1 MYSNVWIS
9 LKKLGYF
16 VCRKNNMEEI
26 QKKISQLSNEL
37 NEHNHLYYIGDA
49 PVITDFKFDQMLSEL
64 QDLEKQYPQFKDPNS
79 PTQRVGGGVT
89 KFFDTIEHRYPM
101 YSLSNTYSKDE
112 LVQWETR
119 IRKILGVDT
128 EICYTCEL
136 KFDGASIS
144 LTYENGALVQALT
157 RGDGVQGDA
166 ITTNVKTINSIP
178 LKLKGNYPKFFE
190 IRGEIIL
197 PWMGFHKMNEKRA
210 ELGEPLY
217 SNPRNTASGSLKLQD
232 SSLVAERPLIC
243 FFYALAA
250 DQLMIDSQFEAL
262 KKAREWGFK
271 VPDSASLA
279 HSIDEVFEFIT
290 EWDEKRKSLPYEIDG
305 IVIKVN
311 QLNQQN
317 KLGFTAKAPRWAMAY
332 KYQAQQASTVLLEVQ
347 YQVGRTG
354 AITPVAI
361 LKPVL
366 ISGTI
371 VKRASLH
378 NQDQIEKLG
387 LRIGDT
393 VFVEKGGEI
402 IPKIIGID
410 QDKRASFKEEI
421 SFISNCPECKYPLT
435 REVGEVQHYCK
446 NEIACPPQQIGKIQ
460 HFIGR
465 KAMNIEGLGGETVS
479 LLFHE
484 GLLSNIADLY
494 RLKKEKILPLERMA
508 EKSVNNLFE
517 GIGKS
522 KDKPFS
528 KVLFGLGIRYVGETV
543 AKRLAKAF
551 GSMNA
556 LMGATAEAMTET
568 EEIGGRIAESVVK
581 YFSKSSNIEVIK
593 VLSSSGLQMEEAQN
607 LNKPHSIFKGKKF
620 VVSGVFEH
628 YSREG
633 IKSEIESFGGIIISS
648 VSSKTNFLVAGDGTG
663 PSKKTKAVDL
673 KIPILN
679 EKDFL
684 NLKEQGI

>member
-1 MYSNVWIS
+1 M
-9 LKKLGYF
+9 K
-16 VCRKNNMEEI
+16 EI
-26 QKKISQLSNEL
+26 QKKISKLSNEL
-37 NEHNHLYYIGDA
+37 HEHNHRYYIEDA
-49 PVITDFKFDQMLSEL
+49 PIITDFIFDQMLMKL
-64 QDLEKQYPQFKDPNS
+64 QDLEKQYPQFKELNS
-79 PTQRVGGGVT
+79 PSQRVGGGVT
-89 KFFDTIEHRYPM
+89 KSFDTIVHRYPM
-101 YSLSNTYSKDE
+101 YSLSNTYSKEE
-112 LVQWETR
+112 LVKWEAR
-119 IRKILGVDT
+119 IRKVLGVDT
-128 EICYTCEL
+128 EISYTCEL

-166 ITTNVKTINSIP
+166 VTTNIKTINSIP
-178 LKLKGNYPKFFE
+178 LRLKGNYPKFFE

-197 PWMGFHKMNEKRA
+197 PWTGFHKMNEKRA

-232 SSLVAERPLIC
+232 SSLVAERPLTC
-243 FFYALAA
+243 FLYALAA
-250 DQLMIDSQFEAL
+250 DRLIIDSQFEAL

-271 VPDSASLA
+271 VPNSASLVY
-279 HSIDEVFEFIT
+279 SIDEVFEFIT
-290 EWDEKRKSLPYEIDG
+290 EWDIKRKNLPYEIDG

-311 QLNQQN
+311 QFNQQD

-332 KYQAQQASTVLLEVQ
+332 KYQAEQLSTELLGVQ

-354 AITPVAI
+354 AITPVAK

-402 IPKIIGID
+402 IPKIIGVD
-410 QDKRASFKEEI
+410 SDKRASFEEEI
-421 SFISNCPECKYPLT
+421 TFINNCPECEFPLT
-435 REVGEVQHYCK
+435 RKVGEAQHYCK
-446 NEIACPPQQIGKIQ
+446 NEIACPPQRIGKIQ

-465 KAMNIEGLGGETVS
+465 KAMDIEGLGGETVS
-479 LLFHE
+479 QLFYE
-484 GLLSNIADLY
+484 GLLSSIADLY
-494 RLKKEKILPLERMA
+494 RLKKENILPLERMA

-517 GIGKS
+517 GIEKS
-522 KDKPFS
+522 KEKPFS

-551 GSMNA
+551 GSMDA
-556 LMGATAEAMTET
+556 LMGASVEALAET
-568 EEIGGRIAESVVK
+568 EEIGERIAESVVK
-581 YFSKSSNIEVIK
+581 YFSHSLNIEVIK
-593 VLSSSGLQMEEAQN
+593 VLSSSGLQLEEVQY
-607 LNKPHSIFKGKKF
+607 LNESHSVFKGKKI

-628 YSREG
+628 YSRER
-633 IKSEIESFGGIIISS
+633 IKSEIESFGGIIMSS
-648 VSSKTNFLVAGDGTG
+648 VSVKTDYLISGDGIG
-663 PSKKTKAVDL
+663 PSKKAKAIKL
-673 KIPILN
+673 NIPILN
-679 EKDFL
+679 EKDFIY
-684 NLKEQGI
+684 LKEQGV

>member
-1 MYSNVWIS
+1 M
-9 LKKLGYF
+9 K
-16 VCRKNNMEEI
+16 EI
-26 QKKISQLSNEL
+26 QKKISKLSNEL
-37 NEHNHLYYIGDA
+37 HEHNHRYYIEDA
-49 PVITDFKFDQMLSEL
+49 PIITDFIFDQMLMKL
-64 QDLEKQYPQFKDPNS
+64 QDLEKQYPQFKELNS
-79 PTQRVGGGVT
+79 PSQRVGGGVT
-89 KFFDTIEHRYPM
+89 KSFDTIVHRYPM
-101 YSLSNTYSKDE
+101 YSLSNTYSKEE
-112 LVQWETR
+112 LVKWEAR
-119 IRKILGVDT
+119 IRKVLGVDT
-128 EICYTCEL
+128 EISYTCEL

-166 ITTNVKTINSIP
+166 VTTNIKTINSIP
-178 LKLKGNYPKFFE
+178 LRLKGNYPKFFE

-197 PWMGFHKMNEKRA
+197 PWTGFHKMNEKRA

-232 SSLVAERPLIC
+232 SSLVAERPLTC
-243 FFYALAA
+243 FLYALAA
-250 DQLMIDSQFEAL
+250 DRLIIDSQFEAL

-271 VPDSASLA
+271 VPNSASLV

-290 EWDEKRKSLPYEIDG
+290 EWEKKRKNLPYEIDG

-311 QLNQQN
+311 KFNQQD

-332 KYQAQQASTVLLEVQ
+332 KYQAEQLSTELLGVQ

-354 AITPVAI
+354 AITPVAK

-402 IPKIIGID
+402 IPKIIGVD
-410 QDKRASFKEEI
+410 SDKRASFEEEI
-421 SFISNCPECKYPLT
+421 TFINNCPECEFPLT
-435 REVGEVQHYCK
+435 RKVGEAQHYCK
-446 NEIACPPQQIGKIQ
+446 NEIACPPQRIGKIQ

-465 KAMNIEGLGGETVS
+465 KAMDIEGLGGETVS
-479 LLFHE
+479 QLFYE
-484 GLLSNIADLY
+484 GLLSSIADLY
-494 RLKKEKILPLERMA
+494 RLKKENILPLERMA

-517 GIGKS
+517 GIEKS
-522 KDKPFS
+522 KEKPFS

-551 GSMNA
+551 GSMDA
-556 LMGATAEAMTET
+556 LMGASVEALAET
-568 EEIGGRIAESVVK
+568 EEIGERIAESVVK
-581 YFSKSSNIEVIK
+581 YFSHSLNIEVIK
-593 VLSSSGLQMEEAQN
+593 VLSSSGLQLEEVQY
-607 LNKPHSIFKGKKF
+607 LNESHSVFKGKKI

-628 YSREG
+628 YSRER
-633 IKSEIESFGGIIISS
+633 IKSEIESFGGIIMSS
-648 VSSKTNFLVAGDGTG
+648 VSVKTDYLISGDGIG
-663 PSKKTKAVDL
+663 PSKKAKAIKL
-673 KIPILN
+673 NIPILN
-679 EKDFL
+679 EKDFIY
-684 NLKEQGI
+684 LKEQGV

>member
-1 MYSNVWIS
+1 
-9 LKKLGYF
+9 
-16 VCRKNNMEEI
+16 MEEI

-37 NEHNHLYYIGDA
+37 NEHNHLYYIEDA

-119 IRKILGVDT
+119 IRKILGVDS

-243 FFYALAA
+243 FLYALAA

-311 QLNQQN
+311 QFNQQN

-410 QDKRASFKEEI
+410 QDKRASFKGEI

-465 KAMNIEGLGGETVS
+465 KAMDIEGLGGETVS

-522 KDKPFS
+522 KNKPFS

-556 LMGATAEAMTET
+556 LMGATTEALTET

-581 YFSKSSNIEVIK
+581 YFSKSSNIEVIR

-663 PSKKTKAVDL
+663 PSKKTKAIDL

>member
-1 MYSNVWIS
+1 
-9 LKKLGYF
+9 
-16 VCRKNNMEEI
+16 MEEI

-37 NEHNHLYYIGDA
+37 NEHNHLYYIEDA

-64 QDLEKQYPQFKDPNS
+64 KDLEKQYPQFKDPNS

-421 SFISNCPECKYPLT
+421 SFISNCPECEYPLT

-522 KDKPFS
+522 KNKPFS

>member
-1 MYSNVWIS
+1 
-9 LKKLGYF
+9 
-16 VCRKNNMEEI
+16 MEEI

-37 NEHNHLYYIGDA
+37 NEHNHLYYIEDA

-119 IRKILGVDT
+119 IRKILGVDS

-243 FFYALAA
+243 FLYALAA

-311 QLNQQN
+311 QFNQQN

-410 QDKRASFKEEI
+410 QDKRASFKGEI

-465 KAMNIEGLGGETVS
+465 KAMDIEGLGGETVS

-522 KDKPFS
+522 KNKPFS

-556 LMGATAEAMTET
+556 LMGATTEALTET

-663 PSKKTKAVDL
+663 PSKKNKAIDL

>member
-1 MYSNVWIS
+1 
-9 LKKLGYF
+9 
-16 VCRKNNMEEI
+16 
-26 QKKISQLSNEL
+26 
-37 NEHNHLYYIGDA
+37 
-49 PVITDFKFDQMLSEL
+49 
-64 QDLEKQYPQFKDPNS
+64 
-79 PTQRVGGGVT
+79 
-89 KFFDTIEHRYPM
+89 
-101 YSLSNTYSKDE
+101 
-112 LVQWETR
+112 
-119 IRKILGVDT
+119 
-128 EICYTCEL
+128 
-136 KFDGASIS
+136 
-144 LTYENGALVQALT
+144 
-157 RGDGVQGDA
+157 
-166 ITTNVKTINSIP
+166 
-178 LKLKGNYPKFFE
+178 
-190 IRGEIIL
+190 
-197 PWMGFHKMNEKRA
+197 
-210 ELGEPLY
+210 
-217 SNPRNTASGSLKLQD
+217 
-232 SSLVAERPLIC
+232 
-243 FFYALAA
+243 
-250 DQLMIDSQFEAL
+250 
-262 KKAREWGFK
+262 
-271 VPDSASLA
+271 
-279 HSIDEVFEFIT
+279 
-290 EWDEKRKSLPYEIDG
+290 
-305 IVIKVN
+305 
-311 QLNQQN
+311 
-317 KLGFTAKAPRWAMAY
+317 
-332 KYQAQQASTVLLEVQ
+332 VLLEVQ

-410 QDKRASFKEEI
+410 QYKRASFKEEI
-421 SFISNCPECKYPLT
+421 SFISNCPECKLPLT

-465 KAMNIEGLGGETVS
+465 KAMDIEGLGGETVS

-508 EKSVNNLFE
+508 EKSVNNIFE
-517 GIGKS
+517 GIEKS
-522 KDKPFS
+522 KNKPFS

-551 GSMNA
+551 GSMNS
-556 LMGATAEAMTET
+556 LMGATTEALTET

-663 PSKKTKAVDL
+663 PSKKTKAIDL

>member
-1 MYSNVWIS
+1 
-9 LKKLGYF
+9 
-16 VCRKNNMEEI
+16 MEEI

-37 NEHNHLYYIGDA
+37 NEHNHLYYIEDA

-119 IRKILGVDT
+119 IRKILGVDS

-243 FFYALAA
+243 FLYALVA

-311 QLNQQN
+311 QFNQQN

-410 QDKRASFKEEI
+410 QDKRASFKGEI

-465 KAMNIEGLGGETVS
+465 KAMDIEGLGGETVS

-522 KDKPFS
+522 KNKPFS

-556 LMGATAEAMTET
+556 LMGATTEALTET

>member
-1 MYSNVWIS
+1 M
-9 LKKLGYF
+9 K
-16 VCRKNNMEEI
+16 EI
-26 QKKISQLSNEL
+26 QKKISKLSNEL
-37 NEHNHLYYIGDA
+37 HEHNHRYYIEDA
-49 PVITDFKFDQMLSEL
+49 PIITDFIFDQMLMKL
-64 QDLEKQYPQFKDPNS
+64 QDLEKQYPQFKELNS
-79 PTQRVGGGVT
+79 PSQRVGGGVT
-89 KFFDTIEHRYPM
+89 KSFDTIVHRYPM
-101 YSLSNTYSKDE
+101 YSLSNTYSKED
-112 LVQWETR
+112 LVKWEAR
-119 IRKILGVDT
+119 IRKVLGVDT
-128 EICYTCEL
+128 EISYTCEL

-166 ITTNVKTINSIP
+166 VTTNIKTINSIP
-178 LKLKGNYPKFFE
+178 LRLKGNYPKFFE

-197 PWMGFHKMNEKRA
+197 PWTGFHKMNEKRA

-232 SSLVAERPLIC
+232 SSLVAERPLTC
-243 FFYALAA
+243 FLYALAA
-250 DQLMIDSQFEAL
+250 DRLIIDSQFEAL

-271 VPDSASLA
+271 VPNSASLV

-290 EWDEKRKSLPYEIDG
+290 EWDKKRKNLPYEIDG

-311 QLNQQN
+311 QFNQQD

-332 KYQAQQASTVLLEVQ
+332 KYQAEQLSTVLLGVQ

-354 AITPVAI
+354 AITPVAK

-402 IPKIIGID
+402 IPKIIGVD
-410 QDKRASFKEEI
+410 SDKRASFEEEI
-421 SFISNCPECKYPLT
+421 TFINNCPECEFPLT
-435 REVGEVQHYCK
+435 RKVGEAQHYCK
-446 NEIACPPQQIGKIQ
+446 NEIACPPQRIGKIQ

-465 KAMNIEGLGGETVS
+465 KAMDIEGLGGETVS
-479 LLFHE
+479 LLFYE
-484 GLLSNIADLY
+484 GLLSSIADLY
-494 RLKKEKILPLERMA
+494 RLKKGNILPLERMA

-517 GIGKS
+517 GIEKS
-522 KDKPFS
+522 KEKPFS

-551 GSMNA
+551 GSMDA
-556 LMGATAEAMTET
+556 LMGASVEALAET
-568 EEIGGRIAESVVK
+568 EEIGERIAESVVK
-581 YFSKSSNIEVIK
+581 YFSHSLNIEVIK
-593 VLSSSGLQMEEAQN
+593 VLSSSGLQLEEVQY
-607 LNKPHSIFKGKKF
+607 LNESHSVFKGKKI

-628 YSREG
+628 YSRER
-633 IKSEIESFGGIIISS
+633 IKSEIESFGGIIMSS
-648 VSSKTNFLVAGDGTG
+648 VSVKTDYLISGDGIG
-663 PSKKTKAVDL
+663 PSKKAKATKL
-673 KIPILN
+673 NIPILN
-679 EKDFL
+679 EKDFIY
-684 NLKEQGI
+684 LKEQGV